1 MPLKKTHIRIHT
13 YICIQIDI
21 QFLKWG
27 LWRKEI
33 NSKEKDSHKDH
44 LYTKNLCFVGD
55 IQKNTHESEGKISS
69 RKIEDIAI

>member
-1 MPLKKTHIRIHT
+1 MPLQEKKKK
-13 YICIQIDI
+13 YVCIQIDV

-33 NSKEKDSHKDH
+33 NSKEKDSHRKGH
-44 LYTKNLCFVGD
+44 LYTKNLCFVSD
-55 IQKNTHESEGKISS
+55 IQKNTYESEGKISS